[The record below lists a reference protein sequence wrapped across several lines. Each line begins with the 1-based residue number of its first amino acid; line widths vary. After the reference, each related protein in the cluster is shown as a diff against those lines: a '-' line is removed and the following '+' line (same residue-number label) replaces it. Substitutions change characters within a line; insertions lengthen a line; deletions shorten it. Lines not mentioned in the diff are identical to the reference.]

1 MSATLVRTTV
11 LIIILLGLATS
22 GVAQRRPAAQKKRT
36 APPAAP
42 TAQQKAAFDRLSKQ
56 ADEAREAGR
65 LEEAL
70 RLYNQALE
78 LNPKW
83 MDGWWYLG
91 SIFYDRDRYSEAAE
105 ALKILLSL
113 KRENGPAWT
122 LLGLCEFQLRNYKES
137 LADLLYGK
145 QLGVGDNKAFINV
158 ARYHG
163 SMLLTRNGQFEM
175 GFEELRPFAREGN
188 ESLSVIEAFG
198 LNILRMPML
207 PTEMPPDKR
216 ELVLL
221 AGRAAWHQAARH
233 PQEADRAF
241 KELLARYPDAPNA
254 NYAYGVFQLID
265 TPDAAL
271 ESFRRELQVKPD
283 NVPAMLQIAFE
294 YIKRNDYEQA
304 LPFAQKAVDS
314 APEFF
319 VTHNALGRVLLEVGK
334 IQESIK
340 ELEIGVKQAPDSP
353 EMRFALARAYAKAG
367 RREDARRERELFL
380 QLDKQAREQREGAQS
395 VGGVDN
401 KPADKQPPPR

>member
-1 MSATLVRTTV
+1 MAATAARTTV
-11 LIIILLGLATS
+11 IFIILLGLAAP
-22 GVAQRRPAAQKKRT
+22 GLAQRRAAQKKRT
-36 APPAAP
+36 APAAAP
-42 TAQQKAAFDRLSKQ
+42 TAQQQAQFNNLAKQ
-56 ADEAREAGR
+56 ADAAREAGR
-65 LEEAL
+65 LEDAI
-70 RLYNQALE
+70 RLYNQALQ

-83 MDGWWYLG
+83 QEGWWYLG
-91 SIFYDRDRYSEAAE
+91 SIFYDRDRYAEAGE

-145 QLGVGDNKAFINV
+145 QLGVGNNKAFINV

-163 SMLLTRNGQFEM
+163 SLLLTRNGQFEM
-175 GFEELRPFAREGN
+175 AFEEMRPFAREGN
-188 ESLSVIEAFG
+188 ESLTVIEAFG
-198 LNILRMPML
+198 INILRMPLL
-207 PTEMPPDKR
+207 PSELPPDKR

-233 PQEADRAF
+233 PQEAERAF
-241 KELLARYPDAPNA
+241 KELLARYPDVPNA

-304 LPFAQKAVDS
+304 LPFAQKAADA
-314 APEFF
+314 APDFF

-334 IQESIK
+334 INEAIR
-340 ELEIGVKQAPDSP
+340 ELETGVKQAPDSP

-367 RREDARRERELFL
+367 RREDARREREMFL
-380 QLDKQAREQREGAQS
+380 QLDKQVREQREGTQS
-395 VGGVDN
+395 IGGVDN
-401 KPADKQPPPR
+401 KAADKQPPQ

>member
-1 MSATLVRTTV
+1 MAATVARTT
-11 LIIILLGLATS
+11 LIFILLVGLAAPAL
-22 GVAQRRPAAQKKRT
+22 AQRRTPAQKKR
-36 APPAAP
+36 PVPQAAP
-42 TAQQKAAFDRLSKQ
+42 TTQQKAAFDKLSGQ

-65 LEEAL
+65 LEDAI
-70 RLYNQALE
+70 RLYNQALQ

-83 MDGWWYLG
+83 MEGWWYLG
-91 SIFYDRDRYSEAAE
+91 SIFYDRDRYTEASE

-113 KRENGPAWT
+113 KRENGLAWT
-122 LLGLCEFQLRNYKES
+122 LLGLCEFQLRNYKEA

-163 SMLLTRNGQFEM
+163 SLLLNRNGQFEM
-175 GFEELRPFAREGN
+175 AFEEMRPFAREGN
-188 ESLSVIEAFG
+188 ESLTVIEAFG
-198 LNILRMPML
+198 INVLRMPLL
-207 PTEMPPDKR
+207 PSELPPDKR

-221 AGRAAWHQAARH
+221 AGRAGWHQAARH

-241 KELLARYPDAPNA
+241 KELLSRYPDAPNA

-271 ESFRRELQVKPD
+271 ESFRRELQIKPD
-283 NVPAMLQIAFE
+283 NVPAMLQVAFE

-304 LPFAQKAVDS
+304 LPFAQKAVER
-314 APEFF
+314 APDFF

-334 IQESIK
+334 VQEAIK
-340 ELEIGVKQAPDSP
+340 ELETGVRQAPDSP

-380 QLDKQAREQREGAQS
+380 QLDKQMREQREGTQS
-395 VGGVDN
+395 IGGVDN
-401 KPADKQPPPR
+401 KPADKQPPLR